1 MPNLKMMLIDMYVYG
16 REDDIKVI
24 IGLRQD
30 EKVHLG
36 LITQQVDKDAVVDDL
51 EDLINNKE

>member
-1 MPNLKMMLIDMYVYG
+1 MYVYG